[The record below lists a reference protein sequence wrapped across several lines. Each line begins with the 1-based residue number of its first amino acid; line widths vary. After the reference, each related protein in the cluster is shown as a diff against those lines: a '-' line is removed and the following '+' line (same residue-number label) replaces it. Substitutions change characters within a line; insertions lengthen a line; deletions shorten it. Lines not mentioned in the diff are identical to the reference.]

1 MNIRQFKDI
10 VFKFAEELEFSEYEI
25 YYSNKENLEIRIY
38 EGEVDGYGLSSTGGV
53 SFRGIINGKIG
64 YAYSESLD
72 EVAAEIIVKKA
83 KENAELLENEDKDFI
98 YGEQGKY
105 EEVSTYSEDIE
116 RLTPNEQIN
125 LALMLEK
132 KTKEAS
138 SLIEK
143 VAECE
148 VDTSKSEIVIIN
160 SKGLD
165 LKNKK
170 TTAVAYV
177 DAVARNVSGM
187 QNGMSIKIRTSIEE
201 LNIDEM
207 SKEAANDAISKIGS
221 KSIKSGKY
229 KVLISNYMMATILET
244 FQGVF
249 NADNAQ
255 KGLSLLRGKEG
266 TTIASD
272 IVTITDN
279 PTLEGSPY
287 STPFDDEG
295 VPTYKKSIVDR
306 GRFTTLLHNL
316 KTSNKDNV
324 KTTGNASKVSFSSP
338 VTISATNLYIEK
350 GEKTF
355 DSLVSLVGDGL
366 CITNLQGMHSGANAI
381 TGDFSLAANGRII
394 RDGKLEEAVDQI
406 TVAGNFFDLLKNIE
420 EVGNDFDFY
429 YSNTASPSVVISEL
443 SIAGL

>member
-1 MNIRQFKDI
+1 MDIRQFKDI
-10 VFKFAEELEFSEYEI
+10 VFKFAEESGFSEYEI

-72 EVAAEIIVKKA
+72 EAAADIIVKKA

-105 EEVSTYSEDIE
+105 ESISTYSDEIDL
-116 RLTPNEQIN
+116 LTPSEQIN

-138 SLIEK
+138 NLIEK

-148 VDTSKSEIVIIN
+148 VDTSKSEVVIIN

-165 LKNKK
+165 LKSKK

-177 DAVARNVSGM
+177 DAVARDVNGM
-187 QNGMSIKIRTSIEE
+187 QNGMSIKIRTSIGE
-201 LNIDEM
+201 LNLDEI
-207 SKEAANDAISKIGS
+207 SKEATNDAISKIGS

-229 KVLISNYMMATILET
+229 KVLISNYMMATILGT

-266 TTIASD
+266 ATIASD

-279 PTLEGSPY
+279 PILEGSPY

-295 VPTYKKSIVDR
+295 VPTYKKSIVNK
-306 GRFTTLLHNL
+306 GKFTTLLHNL

-324 KTTGNASKVSFSSP
+324 KTTGNASKASFSSP

-355 DSLVSLVGDGL
+355 NSLVNLVGDGL
-366 CITNLQGMHSGANAI
+366 YITNLQGMHSGANAI
-381 TGDFSLAANGRII
+381 TGDFSLAANGRVI

-420 EVGNDFDFY
+420 EVGSDFDFY
-429 YSNTASPSVVISEL
+429 YSNTASPSVIVSEL

>member
-1 MNIRQFKDI
+1 MDIKQFKDV
-10 VFKFAEELEFSEYEI
+10 VFSFAEETGFSEYEI

-72 EVAAEIIVKKA
+72 EAAAEIIVKKA

-105 EEVSTYSEDIE
+105 ENVSTYSEDID
-116 RLTPNEQIN
+116 RLTPSEQIN
-125 LALMLEK
+125 LALQLEK

-138 SLIEK
+138 NLIEK

-148 VDTSKSEIVIIN
+148 VDTSKSEVVIIN

-165 LKNKK
+165 LKSMK
-170 TTAVAYV
+170 TTAIAYV
-177 DAVARNVSGM
+177 DAVARDVNGM
-187 QNGMSIKIRTSIEE
+187 QNGMAIKVRTSIGE
-201 LNIDEM
+201 LNLDEV
-207 SKEAANDAISKIGS
+207 SEEAANDAISKIGS

-229 KVLISNYMMATILET
+229 KVLISNYMMATILGT

-266 TTIASD
+266 ATIASD
-272 IVTITDN
+272 IVTIIDN
-279 PTLEGSPY
+279 PILEGSPY

-295 VPTYKKSIVDR
+295 VPTYKKSIVDK
-306 GRFTTLLHNL
+306 GKFITLLHNL

-324 KTTGNASKVSFSSP
+324 KTTGNASKSSFSSP

-355 DSLVSLVGDGL
+355 SSLVSLVGDGL
-366 CITNLQGMHSGANAI
+366 YITNLQGMHSGANAI
-381 TGDFSLAANGRII
+381 TGDFSLAANGRLI
-394 RDGKLEEAVDQI
+394 RDGKIEEAVDQI

-420 EVGNDFDFY
+420 EVGSDFDFY
-429 YSNTASPSVVISEL
+429 YSNTASPSVVVGEL